1 MKIFTIL
8 TGIRFPV
15 LMKLLFRNGITPT
28 PIYIIRLLILLQNS
42 LISSVLT
49 LAERKNFSRKIR
61 EANIS
66 QPPLFIIGH
75 WRTGSTYLHQLIN
88 LDPGFTAP
96 TMVQTTIPDH
106 FLFSTRYYLPILKRA
121 LPKNRPMDNV
131 ALTPFEPQE
140 EEFALIRMGSESPIE
155 RLIFPSKGRYFL
167 KDYDQYVPEGK
178 KLEPWKRNLVT
189 FYKKL
194 TLLTG
199 KRIVSKNP
207 YHTMRLSLLAEMFP
221 GARFINITRDP
232 LIVVPSTIRMW
243 NIVAAEN
250 KLKRGWK
257 IPSIRETAQVLASY
271 VEYVDRESG
280 KLEAGQ
286 FIDVKFEALET
297 DPVNELKRIYSA
309 LGLQF
314 TDSFL
319 SEVNRFLSVNRDF
332 KKNSYTLS
340 EEEKSV
346 ILSFPAL
353 KGWSQ

>member
-1 MKIFTIL
+1 
-8 TGIRFPV
+8 
-15 LMKLLFRNGITPT
+15 
-28 PIYIIRLLILLQNS
+28 
-42 LISSVLT
+42 
-49 LAERKNFSRKIR
+49 
-61 EANIS
+61 
-66 QPPLFIIGH
+66 
-75 WRTGSTYLHQLIN
+75 
-88 LDPGFTAP
+88 
-96 TMVQTTIPDH
+96 MVQTTIPDH
-106 FLFSTRYYLPILKRA
+106 FLFSTKYYVPILNRTM
-121 LPKNRPMDNV
+121 PKKRPMDNV

-155 RLIFPSKGRYFL
+155 KLIFPSKRRYFL
-167 KDYDQYVPEGK
+167 EDYDRYVPEGK
-178 KLEPWKRNLVT
+178 KLESWKRNLVT

-207 YHTMRLSLLAEMFP
+207 FNTMRLSLLSEMFP
-221 GARFINITRDP
+221 GARYIHITRDP

-257 IPSIRETAQVLASY
+257 IPSIREAAEVLASY

-286 FIDVKFEALET
+286 FIDVKFETLEK
-297 DPVNELKRIYSA
+297 DPVNELKRIYLA
-309 LGLQF
+309 LGLPF

-319 SEVNRFLSVNRDF
+319 SEVNRFLSVNQDY
-332 KKNSYTLS
+332 KKNSYSLS
-340 EEEKSV
+340 EEDKSM

-353 KGWSQ
+353 RGWSP